1 MKKAILFDK
10 DGTLVL
16 YRDFWFP
23 VAEYAIETVL
33 SAVAADPAL
42 KTEILAELG
51 VDQGIRGILCY
62 GTFRDTVD
70 AVNRV
75 LSRYGIRA
83 EEQMIM
89 DAFHAGAAHGKIVP
103 PCKDLKGVLVRL
115 REKGYRLFVVTS
127 DDLPTTL
134 CCLNALGITEQFE
147 KIYTYDGIHP
157 PKPDPYYIE
166 KICRDY
172 GFSKEELLMVG
183 DTQNDLNFAKNGGID
198 AIAVALCEEEKKLL
212 EPDALCVIHDVSGLE
227 KIAF

>member
-33 SAVAADPAL
+33 SAVAANPEL
-42 KTEILAELG
+42 KTEILEELG
-51 VDQGIRGILCY
+51 VNQGIRGILCY
-62 GTFRDTVD
+62 GTFHETVD
-70 AVNRV
+70 TVNRV
-75 LSRYGIRA
+75 LSKYGIQA
-83 EEQMIM
+83 EEQLIV
-89 DAFHAGAAHGKIVP
+89 DAFHAGSAHGKIVP
-103 PCKDLKGVLVRL
+103 PCKDVEGVLLRL
-115 REKGYRLFVVTS
+115 REKGYQLFVVTS

-147 KIYTYDGIHP
+147 EIYTYDGIHP

-166 KICRDY
+166 KICQDY

-198 AIAVALCEEEKKLL
+198 AVAVALSEEEKQLL
-212 EPDALCVIHDVSGLE
+212 EPDALYVIHDVSGLE
-227 KIAF
+227 NLVF